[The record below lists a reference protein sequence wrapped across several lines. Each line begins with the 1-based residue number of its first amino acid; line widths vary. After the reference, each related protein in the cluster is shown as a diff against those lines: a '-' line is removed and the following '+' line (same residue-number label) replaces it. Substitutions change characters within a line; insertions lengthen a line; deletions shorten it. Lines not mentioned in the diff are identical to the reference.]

1 MKRHPKQRGPKLK
14 EADRD
19 AYVQAL
25 KGKKQSEIA
34 AERGVSQPTISR
46 SIARAEVI
54 LGPEWVKDIRNKLAA
69 LGDLAVS
76 GVERHLKQPLPNP
89 QVLNAHLTGTTAYQ
103 NKVEVTASLTVEE
116 IAKRRK
122 EKLAAGLD
130 KFKEE

>member
-1 MKRHPKQRGPKLK
+1 MGATRKRHGPKLK
-14 EADRD
+14 EAEKR
-19 AYVQAL
+19 AYAQTL
-25 KGKKQSEIA
+25 NGKKQREIA
-34 AERGVSQPTISR
+34 EEEGVSAATISR
-46 SIARAEVI
+46 RVARAEVI
-54 LGPEWVKDIRNKLAA
+54 LGPEWVKAMRNKLAA